1 MKFSETWL
9 REWINPPIST
19 EQLAEQLTM
28 SGLEVGSVQ
37 PVAHSF
43 EKVVIGEV
51 ILKEQHPDA
60 DRLFFCRVNVGENEP
75 LEIVCG
81 APNVNVG
88 LKVAVVL
95 VGGRVGDLKI
105 KKTKLH
111 GLPSNGMICSE
122 RELGLFLDST
132 GIMELPSDAP
142 IGKDICEY
150 LQLNDH
156 IIEIE
161 LTSNRGDCASLRGI
175 ARELSAINQFLLRTP
190 ELITIS
196 PTINEV
202 FPISVEAKKACPRYV
217 GRIIRDISSSV
228 STPLWMR
235 ERLRRSGLHS
245 IHPVVDVTNYVMLEL
260 GQPIHAFDW
269 DRLSGSI
276 EVRFA
281 KANEKIIL
289 IGETEVK
296 LNEHTLIIADK
307 TQPKAIAGIMGSA
320 DSAVNKKTKHIFLE
334 SAYFSPS
341 NIALTARR
349 YGMHTNSSYR
359 FERGVDFELQTFAME
374 RVSKLLLSI
383 VGGKAGPIVEKCINE
398 TLPKISI
405 LTLRRK
411 RIKNLLGIKINDE
424 EIQRI
429 LQLLGM
435 TVVEN
440 KEGWQVTAPSYRFDI
455 MQEADLIEE
464 LVRIKGYE
472 KIPPT
477 SMKCTLTMS
486 PLPEAH
492 VGVARIRRLMIDRG
506 YHEVITYSFVNDDL
520 QSMLNPNV
528 VALQL
533 SNPITHDMNVMRNSL
548 WPGLVSVLKYNQSR
562 QAQRIRLFEIG
573 RCFLTEEGEERQ
585 ITKLGGLLAGNA
597 HSLQWGKRERLVDFY
612 DLKGDVGALFSLTR
626 ADFHFVRGK
635 HLALHPGQCAAVYR
649 EDRCFGYLGA
659 LHPTLVRELDLTTTP
674 YLFEIELEA
683 IETAVLPQY
692 EALSKFPAIR
702 RDIAVVVNRDMEA
715 TSIEKEIAKT
725 AGQLLIMTEIFDIY
739 EDPKH
744 IKFGK
749 KSVALGLTFQDP
761 GRTLTDEE
769 INQVIERVVVGLQY
783 KLNAKLRV

>member
-1 MKFSETWL
+1 MKLSEAWL
-9 REWINPPIST
+9 REWVNPPIST

-28 SGLEVGSVQ
+28 SGLEVSSVQ
-37 PVAHSF
+37 PVAHPF

-51 ILKEQHPDA
+51 ILKEKHPNA
-60 DRLFFCRVNVGENEP
+60 DRLFFCRVNVGESEP

-81 APNVNVG
+81 APNVRVG

-105 KKTKLH
+105 KKTKLR

-142 IGKDICEY
+142 IGKDIREY

-161 LTSNRGDCASLRGI
+161 LTPNRGDCASLRGI

-202 FPISVEAKKACPRYV
+202 FPVSVEAKKACPRYV
-217 GRIIRDISSSV
+217 GRIIRDISSRV

-269 DRLSGSI
+269 DRLSGGI

-296 LNEHTLIIADK
+296 LNKRTLIIADN
-307 TQPKAIAGIMGSA
+307 TRPKAIAGIIGSS

-349 YGMHTNSSYR
+349 CGMYTNSSYR

-374 RVSKLLLSI
+374 RASKLLLSI
-383 VGGKAGPIVEKCINE
+383 VGGKAGPIVEKCTNE
-398 TLPKISI
+398 TLPEISI
-405 LTLRRK
+405 LTLRRE

-429 LQLLGM
+429 LQFLGM

-455 MQEADLIEE
+455 TQEADLIEE

-472 KIPPT
+472 QIPPT
-477 SMKCTLTMS
+477 SMKCVLTMS
-486 PLPEAH
+486 PVPETH
-492 VGVARIRRLMIDRG
+492 VSVARIRRLMVDRG
-506 YHEVITYSFVNDDL
+506 YHEVITYSFVNNDL
-520 QSMLNPNV
+520 QSMLNPDV
-528 VALQL
+528 VALRL
-533 SNPITHDMNVMRNSL
+533 ANPITHDMDVMRNSL

-562 QAQRIRLFEIG
+562 QVQRVRLFEIG

-585 ITKLGGLLAGNA
+585 ITKLGGLLAGNV

-626 ADFHFVRGK
+626 ADFHFMRGK

-659 LHPTLVRELDLTTTP
+659 LHPTLVREFDLTTTP

-683 IETAVLPQY
+683 IETAILPQY

-725 AGQLLIMTEIFDIY
+725 AGQLLITTEIFDIY

-761 GRTLTDEE
+761 RRTLTDEE
-769 INQVIERVVVGLQY
+769 INQVIERVVVRLQY
-783 KLNAKLRV
+783 KFNAKLRA